1 VVKARRGGGSREWG
15 AGIGHPIRGSRP
27 PLPTPPCRFSPGDRV
42 RVSERTVLGHCRTP
56 WYLRGKA
63 GVIAS
68 VHGTFR
74 DPESLAY
81 HKPGLPVRALYK
93 VRFRQRDIWAG
104 YSGPANDQLE
114 ADIFDHWLEP
124 LG

>member
-1 VVKARRGGGSREWG
+1 VVKARREVGSTELG
-15 AGIGHPIRGSRP
+15 AGSGHSIRGSHR
-27 PLPTPPCRFSPGDRV
+27 PLPNPHSRFSSGDPV
-42 RVSERTVLGHCRTP
+42 RVSERAVLGHCRTP
-56 WYLRGKA
+56 WYLRGKT

-81 HKPGLPVRALYK
+81 HKPGLPAQVLYK
-93 VRFRQRDIWAG
+93 VRFRQCDLWAG
-104 YSGPANDQLE
+104 YTGPAGDQLE
-114 ADIFDHWLEP
+114 ADIFEHWLEP